1 MRPCLYSFTNPECQE
16 EAIIELITYGMLGKF
31 TSFPYSCINGVCRW
45 PCGNNSTNCTAPFS
59 PTASC
64 SAGMRTV
71 CCGSGNC
78 DLSTSLKHIAQ
89 KKRSLASYGN
99 CEYLCRCQRKG
110 YGCILEVN
118 ETLFFFILKYI
129 YGLKLPVVAGA
140 FPELITVHPRRRTRT
155 TLVGF
160 LPYCYF
166 PTMSS
171 SLYFPQRCAEIGPLP
186 DAQHTGCRISL

>member
-1 MRPCLYSFTNPECQE
+1 MVCVGDHVV
-16 EAIIELITYGMLGKF
+16 ITAQ
-31 TSFPYSCINGVCRW
+31 
-45 PCGNNSTNCTAPFS
+45 TALLHFHPLHLQS
-59 PTASC
+59 S

-78 DLSTSLKHIAQ
+78 DLSTSLKHVAQ
-89 KKRSLASYGN
+89 KKGSLASYGN
-99 CEYLCRCQRKG
+99 GGYLCRCQRKG
-110 YGCILEVN
+110 YGCILKVN
-118 ETLFFFILKYI
+118 ETLLFFILKYI
-129 YGLKLPVVAGA
+129 YGLKLAVVAGA
-140 FPELITVHPRRRTRT
+140 FPEVITVHQRRRLRT
-155 TLVGF
+155 TLIVF